1 MDIEAVIHGLDALFA
16 NRQSEQVED
25 YLSKYLEQALK
36 EGDVGSAITI
46 INELIGYYRDTSQ
59 YDKADAYCQKLLPFM
74 ERAGLKDTIHY
85 GTSCLNIANAYRAAG
100 RLELSLEYYQKV
112 REIYQNVLEPGDFR
126 WASLNNNL
134 SLLYQEMERYEDACN
149 ALQEA
154 LSIVKTYPEA
164 KVELAVTYT
173 NLAVSYTKAGRLEDA
188 KDAANNSLSIFRD
201 GLTDDYHYSAALS
214 ALGDIHVACKEY
226 NEAIAAFEQ
235 AMLTLRSHVG
245 LTHA

>member
-1 MDIEAVIHGLDALFA
+1 MDIEVVIHGLDALFA

-112 REIYQNVLEPGDFR
+112 REIYQNVLESGDFR

-188 KDAANNSLSIFRD
+188 KNAADNSLSIFKD

-214 ALGDIHVACKEY
+214 ALGDIQDRKSV
-226 NEAIAAFEQ
+226 
-235 AMLTLRSHVG
+235 V
-245 LTHA
+245 